1 LLALA
6 RTEVVVSA
14 ELELELRN
22 LKPGDHACVLYD
34 GAGRADDWETIVPF
48 VKDGLARG
56 ERCQLVVDDATHRA
70 GAMQM
75 LSEAGVN
82 AELEARRGALTFF
95 EQGPRMFAPGR
106 FDPRVLMRGMAAGVK
121 QALREGY
128 GGVRICGSSPYSP
141 AGAVVDE
148 RAWVEFEALMSDEVP
163 RWKAITIC
171 RHDLRRSQPAF
182 LREMLRVHP
191 KAVLGPLVCPCTYYE
206 PPNMVLGRV
215 SDDERLR
222 WMLGQLCDARLA
234 QRALERA
241 VQARDEFL
249 SAASHE
255 LRTPL
260 TPMVL
265 ELEQVVRG
273 AERLPDEHVT
283 KSSIMPA
290 LRRLRGHVRR
300 FVDVVQRLIDASQL
314 REARIEFHL
323 EPVDLTEVTR
333 SALDHCRDA
342 LRRAH
347 CEVSLVAPES
357 VVGQWDRMRVEQVVA
372 NLVEN
377 AAKFGESKPIDV
389 TVSRSDGV
397 ARLVVRDH
405 GVGIRPEDVPRV
417 FERFERG
424 APVSQ
429 YGGFGLGLW
438 VASKIVQAFG
448 GQISVESAPGSGTTF
463 AVDLPLQTAK
473 P

>member
-1 LLALA
+1 
-6 RTEVVVSA
+6 
-14 ELELELRN
+14 
-22 LKPGDHACVLYD
+22 
-34 GAGRADDWETIVPF
+34 
-48 VKDGLARG
+48 
-56 ERCQLVVDDATHRA
+56 
-70 GAMQM
+70 M

-82 AELEARRGALTFF
+82 AELEVQRGALTFF

-106 FDPRVLMRGMAAGVK
+106 FDPRLLIRGTAASAT

-128 GGVRICGSSPYSP
+128 SGVRICGSSPYSP
-141 AGAVVDE
+141 AGAIVDE
-148 RAWVEFEALMSDEVP
+148 RAWIEFEALMSDEIP

-171 RHDLRRSQPAF
+171 RHDLRRSQPSF
-182 LREMLRVHP
+182 LREILRVHP

-206 PPNMVLGRV
+206 PPSMVLGKA
-215 SDDERLR
+215 SEDERLR
-222 WMLGQLCDARLA
+222 WMLGQLSEARLA

-260 TPMVL
+260 TPTLL

-273 AERLPDEHVT
+273 TERLPDEHVA
-283 KSSIMPA
+283 KSSIVLA
-290 LRRLRGHVRR
+290 LRRLRGHVGR

-314 REARIEFHL
+314 REERVEFHL

-347 CEVSLVAPES
+347 CEVNLVAPES
-357 VVGQWDRMRVEQVVA
+357 IVGQWDRMRVEQVVA
-372 NLVEN
+372 SLVEN

-405 GVGIRPEDVPRV
+405 GMGIRPEDMPRI

-424 APVSQ
+424 APVSH

-438 VASKIVQAFG
+438 IASTIVEAFG
-448 GQISVESAPGSGTTF
+448 GQISVDDAPGRGTTF
-463 AVDLPLQTAK
+463 AVALPLPTGRTES
-473 P
+473 PRGCPPSGPH